1 MGHRVL
7 IIDDQKNVLLALKV
21 ILKQAGYQIET
32 ASGMS
37 TAKMALADHNFD
49 IIITDIFMEDGDGL
63 ELLDYVR
70 DLEKSKKKKTHIV
83 AMSGGHRH
91 VYSDMALRSVRDEAD
106 AFLKKPFKKD
116 DIVGLI
122 ETLMNPPKAEIKNPP
137 KAAQPVHK
145 VGQDDSYSK
154 LLNDDYVLDKSAVEE
169 IDVNIIEDLGP
180 IDLAFS

>member
-1 MGHRVL
+1 MGHKIL

-21 ILKQAGYQIET
+21 ILKQAGYEIET
-32 ASGMS
+32 AEGMA
-37 TAKMALADHNFD
+37 TAKTALANHSFD
-49 IIITDIFMEDGDGL
+49 VIITDIFMEDGDGL

-70 DLEKSKKKKTHIV
+70 DLEKSKEKKTHIV
-83 AMSGGHRH
+83 AMSGGHHH

-122 ETLMNPPKAEIKNPP
+122 ERLMKPPKPVAIT
-137 KAAQPVHK
+137 KAVPITHIA
-145 VGQDDSYSK
+145 GQDDSYSK
-154 LLNDDYVLDKSAVEE
+154 LLNDDYILDKADVEE